1 MAAEY
6 LGPEPANIE
15 KEFQN
20 EEETSNQEIPNHDKI
35 EKQLEEEKNG
45 INPLD
50 YLQLCWKSDN
60 SENSDEDSESE
71 MGYMSPINLS
81 SDDMNIDTS
90 DSDESGSDEDNSDDD
105 SNEDDSDGERQHSKR
120 VLDLILA
127 WMQHIYQEK
136 LEEEIIVLRNCD
148 GLIEWT
154 HARFKAFRL
163 LCREQINETIEQLNE
178 GSILVPI
185 SKEKSE
191 E

>member
-1 MAAEY
+1 
-6 LGPEPANIE
+6 
-15 KEFQN
+15 
-20 EEETSNQEIPNHDKI
+20 
-35 EKQLEEEKNG
+35 
-45 INPLD
+45 
-50 YLQLCWKSDN
+50 
-60 SENSDEDSESE
+60 
-71 MGYMSPINLS
+71 MSPINLS
-81 SDDMNIDTS
+81 SDDMNNDTS
-90 DSDESGSDEDNSDDD
+90 DSYNMNSDEDDSDESDSDEDDSDDD
-105 SNEDDSDGERQHSKR
+105 SDEDDSDGERQHRKR

-148 GLIEWT
+148 GHIEWT

-163 LCREQINETIEQLNE
+163 LCREQINESIEQLNE